1 MPAEVDADTVKEHRS
16 FCRFCE
22 ALCGIV
28 VTVDG
33 SQVLGVRGDPE
44 HPISAGYTCPKG
56 RSLPSFH
63 HADGRLDRP
72 RIVRDGRTEHV
83 GWDRT
88 LTDLAERIGAIV
100 ATHGAD
106 SVGVY
111 LGTGSGFDPAGR
123 RAARQLIRALGSR
136 SVYTSAT
143 VDTPCKPLVA
153 ELMGGQPMLMPLIDE
168 ERPGL
173 TLLIGTNPV
182 VSHGH
187 LNAFASPRTRLRRL
201 AAEGELWVVDPRRTE
216 TAALA
221 TEHLRP
227 RPATDHVWLAWL
239 VRELLAEPTAGLEQ
253 RAIGVDALRAAVA
266 PFDLARTVRETG
278 LSAEDLTRLRDAI
291 GRRGG
296 LAGQTGTGSTMAPN
310 ANLTE
315 WLLWAVHVL
324 TDSFDRPGTTW
335 FNPGFVCGFD
345 RSTRSATDAVPGV
358 GPASRPELP
367 RRYGEY
373 PCAAIA
379 DEIEAGNLRALLV
392 VGGNPALALPDAE
405 RLTAAL
411 GRLDVLV
418 VADVIENETS
428 AQATHVLPVAGQLE
442 RADLPHFIDQL
453 QPAVVAQYT
462 PAVVPLAAERRPMW
476 WVFAR
481 LAAALGHDVLPGAD
495 LDTAT
500 DDDALAPLMTQAR
513 MPLAELVQHDGAVV
527 AAGAVFGWASA
538 LLRGGRWDL
547 APQPLVDQLAAHRLT
562 TGLTLLPHRQPRHL
576 NSQLAASGTSDG
588 RQDGATIVLHPA
600 DAQEHGLSEGHAA
613 RLSAAGS
620 SLVGNVHLD
629 PDLQPGVVL
638 VPHGFG
644 APNVNV
650 LTSDTRDVDALTG
663 MVVLSGLPVEIAL
676 A

>member
-1 MPAEVDADTVKEHRS
+1 MVDASGTEVRQERRS

-22 ALCGIV
+22 ALCGII
-28 VTVDG
+28 VTVEGD
-33 SQVLGVRGDPE
+33 QVIGVRGDPD

-56 RSLPSFH
+56 RSLAAFH
-63 HADGRLDRP
+63 HSPDRLDRP
-72 RIVRDGRTEHV
+72 RIVRDGRTEHA

-88 LTDLAERIGAIV
+88 LADLAERISTIIAE
-100 ATHGAD
+100 HGAD
-106 SVGVY
+106 AVGIY

-123 RAARQLIRALGSR
+123 RAARQLVRALGSR

-153 ELMGGQPMLMPLIDE
+153 ELMSGQPMLMPLIDE
-168 ERPGL
+168 DRPGL

-182 VSHGH
+182 ISHGH
-187 LNAFASPRTRLRRL
+187 LNAFANPRTRLRRL

-221 TEHLRP
+221 TRHLQA

-239 VRELLAEPTAGLEQ
+239 VGELLATAPVGLDQ
-253 RAIGVDALRAAVA
+253 RAIGADALRAAVA
-266 PFDLARTVRETG
+266 PFDLERTVRETG
-278 LSAEDLTRLRDAI
+278 LTADELTGLRDAI
-291 GRRGG
+291 VRWGG
-296 LAGQTGTGSTMAPN
+296 LAGQTGTGATMAPN

-345 RSTRSATDAVPGV
+345 RTPRTPTDATPGP

-373 PCAAIA
+373 PCAGMA

-392 VGGNPALALPDAE
+392 VGANPVLALPATE

-411 GRLDVLV
+411 GQLEVLV
-418 VADVIENETS
+418 VADVVENATS
-428 AQATHVLPVAGQLE
+428 SIATHVLPVAGQLE
-442 RADLPHFIDQL
+442 RADVPHFIDQL

-462 PAVVPLAAERRPMW
+462 PAVVPLHADRRPMW

-481 LAAALGHDVLPGAD
+481 LAAALGHDVLPGVD
-495 LDTAT
+495 LAAAT
-500 DDDALAPLMTQAR
+500 DDDALAPLMTQSR
-513 MPLAELVQHDGAVV
+513 VPLMELAAHDRAIVSD
-527 AAGAVFGWASA
+527 GAVFGWAKA
-538 LLRGGRWDL
+538 ILRDGRWDL
-547 APQPLVDQLAAHRLT
+547 APSPLVEQLARHHRT
-562 TGLTLLPHRQPRHL
+562 IGLTLIPHRQLRHL
-576 NSQLAASGTSDG
+576 NSQLATSGTSDG
-588 RQDGATIVLHPA
+588 RHDRGTIVLHPA
-600 DAQEHGLSEGHAA
+600 DAEEHGLSEGCEA
-613 RLSAAGS
+613 RLSASGS
-620 SLVGNVHLD
+620 SLVGQVRLD
-629 PDLQPGVVL
+629 PDVRPGVVM

-644 APNVNV
+644 DPNVNI
-650 LTSDTRDVDALTG
+650 LTSDTVDVDPLTG
-663 MVVLSGLPVEIAL
+663 MVVLSGLPVEIAP